1 MVHMGSVGADKSE
14 EASKYVVTKG
24 GRNGVWLTAAIIVA
38 DVVGAGI
45 LAMPSAV
52 ALVGAV
58 PSIAM
63 LILMLVANVHM
74 SILMWRVRM
83 FSPGCTQAHTY
94 YDLVTGVFEKA
105 PEWQRK
111 VAVWA
116 VVISQM
122 GVLFGANGLYL
133 LSAGKGLGYVF
144 FDLRICLPAWSLIAI
159 LMLLPFACTSRNMGS
174 HAWLVWLNILTLCGT
189 VIIPFIYY
197 MVLGTAELDV
207 GEHESTAHLFA
218 QSWSFSNVITCT
230 STFAFGMISQL
241 MLTEIIA
248 EMKDPAQLPKA
259 YAWIA
264 APFQLIAFLLAG
276 VGGYFLFGDRVS
288 GMINENLPFGPA
300 FQAAGACLA
309 VHMLI
314 SYLIKGVVLSKA
326 FHRMADSNHSD
337 STDTSWRSKMG
348 WVASVLLMGAL
359 AYLAA
364 NVVPFFGDAVNFI
377 GSSLA
382 PFNSWL
388 MPIVMYVRHW
398 YNCEPESRPAVSKFE
413 WACMAG
419 EFLLG
424 CTLLVY
430 GTYTSVEQI
439 TADWHSFGYPFDC
452 HCQGMWNTCDCSSS
466 HIGMDVCQ
474 AGNLSF

>member
-1 MVHMGSVGADKSE
+1 MGLEKNVDGSKHEVTGAGK
-14 EASKYVVTKG
+14 
-24 GRNGVWLTAAIIVA
+24 NGVWLTAAIIVA

-52 ALVGAV
+52 ALVGTL

-63 LILMLVANVHM
+63 LIIMMIANVHM

-83 FSPGCTQAHTY
+83 FSPGCSQAHTY
-94 YDLVTGVFEKA
+94 YDLVSGVFEKA
-105 PEWQRK
+105 PRWQRN

-133 LSAGKGLGYVF
+133 LSAGKGIGYVF
-144 FDLRICLPAWSLIAI
+144 FDVRICLPAWSLLAIAT
-159 LMLLPFACTSRNMGS
+159 LLPFACTSRNMGS

-197 MVLGTAELDV
+197 MVLGTDELDL
-207 GEHESTAHLFA
+207 GEHESKSHLFA
-218 QSWSFSNVITCT
+218 QSWSPGNVITSV

-241 MLTEIIA
+241 MLTEIIS

-259 YAWIA
+259 YIWIS
-264 APFQLIAFLLAG
+264 APFQLLAFLLAG
-276 VGGYFLFGDRVS
+276 VGGYLLFGDKVS

-309 VHMLI
+309 VHMLV

-326 FHRMADSNHSD
+326 FHRMTDAEYSD
-337 STDTSWRSKMG
+337 SADTRWRSKLG
-348 WVASVLLMGAL
+348 WVSSVLLMGAL
-359 AYLAA
+359 AYLGA

-388 MPIVMYVRHW
+388 MPIIMYVRHW
-398 YNCEPESRPAVSKFE
+398 FNCEAESRPKVSKFE
-413 WACMAG
+413 WTCMAG

-424 CTLLVY
+424 CVLLVF
-430 GTYTSVEQI
+430 GTYTAIEQI
-439 TADWHSFGYPFDC
+439 SADWHAFGYPFDC
-452 HCQGMWNTCDCSSS
+452 HCEGMWNTCDCSSS
-466 HIGMDVCQ
+466 HIGMEGCE
-474 AGNLSF
+474 AANLSL